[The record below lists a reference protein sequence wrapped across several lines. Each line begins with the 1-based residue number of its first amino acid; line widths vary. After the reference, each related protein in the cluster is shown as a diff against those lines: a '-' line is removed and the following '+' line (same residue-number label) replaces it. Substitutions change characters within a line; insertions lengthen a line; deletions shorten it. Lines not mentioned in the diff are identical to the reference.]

1 MKEYIITTK
10 PIQGYVGKKNH
21 HALNLQNFCK
31 KVFSTNEVQ
40 RAKLSFEKK
49 LVKNVKIKLVKFIV
63 PTHIDDIREIFDDFI
78 KEISKEALCK
88 VNKGNLQNW
97 ETYFLLS
104 IKELIE
110 DAFSWQVD
118 DMNSDWKEIVKNEG
132 IKINSKPISE
142 YVNQVEFKY
151 GLPKD
156 YEQYVTLL
164 GITDESYKKIS
175 ENWGKELKKQVI
187 EKTKGKQF
195 VSTHIQDLEYM
206 FEDFI
211 SEKSKRT
218 SDEYKSDLL
227 LYMTEY
233 QDKPDE
239 FKIRNFENWKN
250 YFLLKIKEII
260 DDAFSR
266 QVKHA
271 ILDWRK
277 IEKKYSIISKEED
290 RQLRGDLNGI
300 GF

>member
-10 PIQGYVGKKNH
+10 PIQDYVGKKNH
-21 HALNLQNFCK
+21 YALNLQNFSK

-40 RAKLSFEKK
+40 RVNHSFEKK
-49 LVKNVKIKLVKFIV
+49 LVEKVQKNLVEFIV
-63 PTHIDDIREIFDDFI
+63 PTSIDDIKEIFDDFI
-78 KEISKEALCK
+78 KEISKEALSK
-88 VNKGNLQNW
+88 VNKGNLQNLQ
-97 ETYFLLS
+97 TYFLLW

-110 DAFSWQVD
+110 EALSWQVD

-132 IKINSKPISE
+132 IKVNSKPISD
-142 YVNQVEFKY
+142 YVNEVEFKY

-164 GITDESYKKIS
+164 GITDESYEKIS

-195 VSTHIQDLEYM
+195 VSTHIQDIEYM

-233 QDKPDE
+233 QYKPDE
-239 FKIRNFENWKN
+239 FQIRNFENWKS

-260 DDAFSR
+260 DDAFR
-266 QVKHA
+266 CQVRDA
-271 ILDWRK
+271 ILDWSELE
-277 IEKKYSIISKEED
+277 EKNSKDYRQRDRDFED
-290 RQLRGDLNGI
+290 M